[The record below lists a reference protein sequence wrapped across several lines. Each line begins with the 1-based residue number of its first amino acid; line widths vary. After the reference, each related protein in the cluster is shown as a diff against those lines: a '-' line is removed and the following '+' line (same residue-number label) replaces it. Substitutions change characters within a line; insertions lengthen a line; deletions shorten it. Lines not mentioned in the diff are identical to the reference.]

1 MAKYDSMIDGRT
13 FESAQP
19 IRVTRAMIEAF
30 CAAVGETNP
39 LFTASDSAADEPVR
53 DLVAPPS
60 FAAIFGDGENIFSHY
75 PELNEFNSRRL
86 LAGIDAE
93 YLAPIRAGD
102 SITIVSRL
110 QAVYEKT
117 GRSGPM
123 IFVVI
128 DSLLR
133 KHDGAIAV
141 RIEHRFTNP
150 L

>member
-1 MAKYDSMIDGRT
+1 MAKYDRIIDGRT
-13 FESAQP
+13 FESAAP

-39 LFTASDSAADEPVR
+39 LFTAAASAADEPDR
-53 DLVAPPS
+53 ALVAPPS

-128 DSLLR
+128 GSLLR
-133 KHDGAIAV
+133 KHDGEVAV

>member
-1 MAKYDSMIDGRT
+1 MAKYDRMIDGRT
-13 FESAQP
+13 FESAAP
-19 IRVTRAMIEAF
+19 IRVTRAMIEGF

-39 LFTASDSAADEPVR
+39 LFTAAASAAGGPDR

-75 PELNEFNSRRL
+75 PELDEFNSRRL

-117 GRSGPM
+117 GRSGAM

-128 DSLLR
+128 ASLLR
-133 KHDGAIAV
+133 KQDGEVAV

>member
-1 MAKYDSMIDGRT
+1 MAKYDRIIDGRT
-13 FESAQP
+13 FESAEP
-19 IRVTRAMIEAF
+19 IRVTREMIEAF

-39 LFTASDSAADEPVR
+39 LFTAAESAASEPYGG
-53 DLVAPPS
+53 LIAPPS

-75 PELNEFNSRRL
+75 PELNDFNSRRL

-93 YLAPIRAGD
+93 YLEPIRPGD
-102 SITIVSRL
+102 TITIVSRL
-110 QAVYEKT
+110 KDVYEKT

-128 DSLLR
+128 SSLLR
-133 KHDGAIAV
+133 KHSGEVAV